1 MNEDFN
7 KFEEELLQRY
17 VYSRLIK
24 IVALVG
30 FLIGMGFIF
39 IAHPASNK
47 PIKADMEIQV
57 PGLVCSSCAI
67 GIKKYLKKE
76 INVKYVAFD
85 IYKNLVFVDFVER
98 DDKVLYLKNDKLIT
112 LIKKAGYEVTYIKRL
127 HNQKPNRYNK
137 P

>member
-1 MNEDFN
+1 MNEDFD
-7 KFEEELLQRY
+7 KFEQDVFRHF
-17 VYSRLIK
+17 YSRLWK
-24 IVALVG
+24 VVAVICL
-30 FLIGMGFIF
+30 LIGVGIVF
-39 IAHPASNK
+39 IANSAPDK
-47 PIKADMEIQV
+47 PIKADVEIKV

-85 IYKNLVFVDFVER
+85 IYKNLVLVDFVER
-98 DDKVLYLKNDKLIT
+98 DDRVLYLKNDKLIT
-112 LIKKAGYEVTYIKRL
+112 LIKKAGYEVTSIKRL

>member
-1 MNEDFN
+1 MEDFDR
-7 KFEEELLQRY
+7 FEEELLQKY
-17 VYSRLIK
+17 VYGRLTK
-24 IVALVG
+24 LVALVG
-30 FLIGMGFIF
+30 FLIGMGFICMV
-39 IAHPASNK
+39 HPAPDK

-85 IYKNLVFVDFVER
+85 IYKNLVLVDFVER
-98 DDKVLYLKNDKLIT
+98 DDRVLYLKNDKLIT
-112 LIKKAGYEVTYIKRL
+112 LIKKAGYEVTYIKHL
-127 HNQKPNRYNK
+127 YNQKPNRYNK

>member
-17 VYSRLIK
+17 VYSRLTK
-24 IVALVG
+24 LVALVG

-47 PIKADMEIQV
+47 PIEADMEIQV

>member
-1 MNEDFN
+1 MEDFN
-7 KFEEELLQRY
+7 KFEQEVFRY
-17 VYSRLIK
+17 FYSRLWKLIAV
-24 IVALVG
+24 IGL
-30 FLIGMGFIF
+30 LIGAGIVF
-39 IAHPASNK
+39 IANSAPDK

-67 GIKKYLKKE
+67 GVKKYLKKE

-85 IYKNLVFVDFVER
+85 IYKNLVLVDFVER
-98 DDKVLYLKNDKLIT
+98 DDRVLYLKNDKIIA
-112 LIKKAGYEVTYIKRL
+112 LIKKAGYEVTSSKRL